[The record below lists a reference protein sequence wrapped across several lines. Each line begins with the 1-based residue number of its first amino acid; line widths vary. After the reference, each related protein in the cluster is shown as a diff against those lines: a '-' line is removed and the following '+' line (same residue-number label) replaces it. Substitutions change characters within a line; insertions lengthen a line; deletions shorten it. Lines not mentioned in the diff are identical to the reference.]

1 MFQASLTVN
10 LRFLFGDS
18 VAALSSVSLLSL
30 KQSLSEE
37 KSGPGQ
43 RACTSAVAV
52 RIIIFTF
59 IFLLFYIYFFLGLL
73 L

>member
-10 LRFLFGDS
+10 LRFLFRDS

-37 KSGPGQ
+37 KSGPD
-43 RACTSAVAV
+43 SVAAHMLV
-52 RIIIFTF
+52 LHGKL
-59 IFLLFYIYFFLGLL
+59 FLYLYYYIFLGLL
-73 L
+73 R

>member
-18 VAALSSVSLLSL
+18 LAALSSVSLLSL

-37 KSGPGQ
+37 KSGPDSLG
-43 RACTSAVAV
+43 RTSAA
-52 RIIIFTF
+52 RKT
-59 IFLLFYIYFFLGLL
+59 IFLFFLFF
-73 L
+73 

>member
-18 VAALSSVSLLSL
+18 LAALSSVSLLSL

-37 KSGPGQ
+37 ESGPD
-43 RACTSAVAV
+43 SVAA
-52 RIIIFTF
+52 
-59 IFLLFYIYFFLGLL
+59 LQLELHGKLFFFFFFFFFLGLVL
-73 L
+73 